1 MAEVCRGP
9 GEVHAKSK
17 TEIKK
22 AKIAMGEKV
31 KVWHARRC
39 VSSGE
44 SRTEGVHLYRNKSL
58 PGHGGGYRNYSILR
72 KESPRLLI
80 KVFNCQN
87 EQIT

>member
-1 MAEVCRGP
+1 MHE
-9 GEVHAKSK
+9 KSK

-22 AKIAMGEKV
+22 AKIPMEKKV
-31 KVWHARRC
+31 NSGKIKVWHARRC
-39 VSSGE
+39 VASE
-44 SRTEGVHLYRNKSL
+44 KSRAEGVHLYRETRNKSL
-58 PGHGGGYRNYSILR
+58 PGHGSAYRNNSILR